1 MGYRSL
7 RGSHS
12 ISDLSLAGNLDGSR
26 SALSSTN
33 RYAKTGK
40 FFFIKF
46 LEKFCLLLL
55 LAVEGLTLM
64 LTYFR

>member
-26 SALSSTN
+26 SAITTAAN

-40 FFFIKF
+40 FFLSK
-46 LEKFCLLLL
+46 LGNK
-55 LAVEGLTLM
+55 T
-64 LTYFR
+64 